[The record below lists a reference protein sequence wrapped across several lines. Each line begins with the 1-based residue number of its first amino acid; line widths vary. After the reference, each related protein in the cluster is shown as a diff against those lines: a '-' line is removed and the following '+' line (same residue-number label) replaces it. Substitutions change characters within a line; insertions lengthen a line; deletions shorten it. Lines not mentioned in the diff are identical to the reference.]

1 MVVVVGSRGGTRSGP
16 SSSTAALACGRVAR
30 LELGQQAVVAT
41 ASLDT
46 ETDSSDRPH
55 TGWRFLPPP
64 TKHFRGF
71 SLVGFQACCCLG
83 EMSLL
88 YCLQSFFLQIRRR
101 PLNSNMCTY
110 AKKMAEAVILQ
121 KISTFC
127 KKGSSKMQIFVLQL
141 AIRIIFGPFGPF
153 WTISVEY

>member
-55 TGWRFLPPP
+55 TGWRFLP
-64 TKHFRGF
+64 
-71 SLVGFQACCCLG
+71 L
-83 EMSLL
+83 
-88 YCLQSFFLQIRRR
+88 LQSILGAFHSWAFKHVAALGKCHFCTVCNLFFLQIRRR

-110 AKKMAEAVILQ
+110 AKKMAEAVILR

-153 WTISVEY
+153 WTILVEY